1 MLTNVV
7 GFLLRLAAVVLLSA
21 GLGSAVADT
30 GQQIADGDAALKQLD
45 LDVALAHFRNAY
57 QAEPGNYAA
66 TWKLAQALANK
77 GVLTESADAKKRFYV
92 EAEQLARAAVR
103 LHPDDANGHTSLGIA
118 LGRVAL
124 FEDGKRK
131 VELSKEVKAEAERA
145 IKLDPKAHL
154 AHHVLGVWNREMVAL
169 NRLLKAFA
177 ELLYGRFPEASL
189 KTALQHLKQAM
200 EHRPD
205 ILAHRVEYAITLLDA
220 DQTQTARAELAFA
233 LAKPQTWVTDPYY
246 KKRATEALKELD

>member
-1 MLTNVV
+1 MTKKAW
-7 GFLLRLAAVVLLSA
+7 GFTWRIAAVTLLSC
-21 GLGSAVADT
+21 GFNVAVAEVD
-30 GQQIADGDAALKQLD
+30 QQIAGGDAALKRLD
-45 LDVALAHFRNAY
+45 LDAALAHFRGAY

-77 GVLTESADAKKRFYV
+77 GVLTESADAKKQFYV

-103 LHPDDANGHTSLGIA
+103 LQPDDANGHTSLGIA

-131 VELSKEVKAEAERA
+131 VELSKEVKTEAELA
-145 IKLDPKAHL
+145 IKLDAKAHL

-169 NRLLKAFA
+169 NRLLKTFA
-177 ELLYGRFPEASL
+177 ELLYGRFPAASL

-200 EHRPD
+200 ELRPD
-205 ILAHRVEYAITLLDA
+205 VLAHRVEYAITLRDA
-220 DQTQTARAELAFA
+220 DQTKTARAELDLA
-233 LAKPQTWVTDPYY
+233 LAKPLSWVTDPYY
-246 KKRATEALKELD
+246 KTRAAEALEDLD